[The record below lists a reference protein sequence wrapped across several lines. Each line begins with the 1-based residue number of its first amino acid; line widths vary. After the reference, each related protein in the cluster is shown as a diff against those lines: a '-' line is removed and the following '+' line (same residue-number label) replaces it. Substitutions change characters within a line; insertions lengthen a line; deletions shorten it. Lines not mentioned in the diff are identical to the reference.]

1 MNLFCYQRTRH
12 IIKRLANKLLALL
25 IVGLSFFLETAPG
38 RAQINVIGGTT
49 GVPKGTAG
57 YEKWMMF
64 RDHVGEQSNGAL
76 HLSAMVSGELGS
88 EESILSSLRRGR
100 VQIANLSGLVV
111 GSIVPEAALL
121 QTPFLFDNIEQADYV
136 FDKVL
141 FDIYSDLLAVHSL
154 TLMSWDEVGVHQ
166 IYGKKPILT
175 PSDLSDTRFRVSSG
189 LAARLFAEA
198 IATDIIPLS
207 FNENVVGL
215 QTGLVNSGANAVI
228 LYAPTGIAEEA
239 PHLTLTNHMHA
250 VNFLIADSKWL
261 ERLPPDQQSIVKNGW
276 LPIEQA
282 RAMSRAEEQKF
293 LSRANRIGF
302 TIHTLSPDQRQS
314 WRTISAPVAQQII
327 DSIGGKAGDIY
338 QAIQDS
344 KRAFEN

>member
-1 MNLFCYQRTRH
+1 MTRH
-12 IIKRLANKLLALL
+12 ANKLVALL
-25 IVGLSFFLETAPG
+25 TIGIAFFLTSAPAD
-38 RAQINVIGGTT
+38 AQINVIGGTT
-49 GVPKGTAG
+49 GVPEGTAG

-64 RDHVGEQSNGAL
+64 RDHVNDRSNGAL
-76 HLSAMVSGELGS
+76 NLSAMVSGELGS
-88 EESILSSLRRGR
+88 EETILSSLRRGR

-121 QTPFLFDNIEQADYV
+121 QTPFLFDSTEQADYV
-136 FDKVL
+136 FDNVL
-141 FDIYSDLLAVHSL
+141 FDIYSDLLAEHNL

-166 IYGKKPILT
+166 VYGKKPILT

-198 IATDIIPLS
+198 VASDIIPLS

-228 LYAPTGIAEEA
+228 LYGPTGIAEEA

-250 VNFLIADSKWL
+250 VNFVIADSKWL
-261 ERLPPDQQSIVKNGW
+261 GRLPPEQTLIVQNGW
-276 LPIEQA
+276 LPIDQA

-293 LSRANRIGF
+293 LDQANQIGF
-302 TIHTLSPDQRQS
+302 TIHTLSPEQRQL
-314 WRTISAPVAQQII
+314 WRSAAAPVAQQII
-327 DSIGGKAGDIY
+327 DDIGGKAGEIY
-338 QAIQDS
+338 QAIQDG